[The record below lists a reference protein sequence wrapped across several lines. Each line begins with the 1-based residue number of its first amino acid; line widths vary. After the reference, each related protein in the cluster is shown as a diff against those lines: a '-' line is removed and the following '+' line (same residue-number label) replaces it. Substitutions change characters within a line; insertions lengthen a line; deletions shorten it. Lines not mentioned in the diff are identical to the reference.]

1 MHYLIDGYNLLHHVG
16 LLGGR
21 VGPAKLDK
29 ARRAL
34 LGHLSGRLGDEA
46 ANVTVVFDA
55 LGAPPGAD
63 DSLEYQGIRVLF
75 SRREEADDLIEELI
89 RRAAAPKLLSVVSND
104 RRIRDAARRR
114 RCVVVE
120 CVDFWTSLGQRTPA
134 APDPSVEADSKREGI
149 SRGEAEDWTK
159 EFADLGDD
167 PDFKELFDPYDFD
180 DPTPPP

>member
-16 LLGGR
+16 LLSGR

-46 ANVTVVFDA
+46 VNVTVVFDA
-55 LGAPPGAD
+55 LRAPPGAD
-63 DSLEYQGIRVLF
+63 EVLEYQGVRVLF

-89 RRAAAPKLLSVVSND
+89 RRASAPKLLTVVSND

-114 RCVVVE
+114 RCGVVE
-120 CVDFWTSLGQRTPA
+120 CVDFWTSLCRRTPA
-134 APDPSVEADSKREGI
+134 APDSAVDAERKRESV
-149 SRGEAEDWTK
+149 SRGEAEDWAK

-180 DPTPPP
+180 EPPAR